1 MNACNSSS
9 NSNNIISNSNNN
21 IISSKNLKSKFFNF
35 KADLLQRQQQ
45 QRRRRRHE
53 PRQRFCAQNFSRVG
67 STCSKPVTWPQRED
81 EGVRAKVAT
90 LTTKAAF
97 RARSKRVRAK
107 FKCLQLFFCA
117 RVTLHPDTLAPLLLT
132 CIGIFSSLSVGLSS
146 CPTAFPLPPSLS
158 LSLSVFLPFPQP
170 RLRGWLL
177 HPTAAK
183 RRFCYFPSEDM
194 YRSLKTFRPWVA
206 YHLPT
211 YLPSRDTLLI
221 RCTTEEWAGGILHS
235 HLGASWTS
243 GRQRYFYEH
252 LQRRCFVK
260 PTTVWVFKRRF
271 SKSNFF
277 ANKKSFSAHLVIE
290 PKEQTN
296 KQTDIKIDRERDK
309 TNKVKWRTR
318 KNLANFFAHSPI

>member
-45 QRRRRRHE
+45 QRRRRHE

-158 LSLSVFLPFPQP
+158 LSLSLCLSTLSSTSFAGV
-170 RLRGWLL
+170 
-177 HPTAAK
+177 
-183 RRFCYFPSEDM
+183 
-194 YRSLKTFRPWVA
+194 VA
-206 YHLPT
+206 SP
-211 YLPSRDTLLI
+211 
-221 RCTTEEWAGGILHS
+221 C
-235 HLGASWTS
+235 
-243 GRQRYFYEH
+243 
-252 LQRRCFVK
+252 C
-260 PTTVWVFKRRF
+260 
-271 SKSNFF
+271 
-277 ANKKSFSAHLVIE
+277 NKKKVLLFSVRRHV
-290 PKEQTN
+290 
-296 KQTDIKIDRERDK
+296 
-309 TNKVKWRTR
+309 
-318 KNLANFFAHSPI
+318 

>member
-1 MNACNSSS
+1 MYSEREKLLYDIWIVSECNTFRFDLTPSLLCHDRRHQQRSMNPFQMNACNSSS

-158 LSLSVFLPFPQP
+158 LSLSLCLSTLSSTSFAGVVASPCCNQKKV
-170 RLRGWLL
+170 LL
-177 HPTAAK
+177 FSV
-183 RRFCYFPSEDM
+183 RRH
-194 YRSLKTFRPWVA
+194 V
-206 YHLPT
+206 
-211 YLPSRDTLLI
+211 
-221 RCTTEEWAGGILHS
+221 
-235 HLGASWTS
+235 
-243 GRQRYFYEH
+243 
-252 LQRRCFVK
+252 
-260 PTTVWVFKRRF
+260 
-271 SKSNFF
+271 
-277 ANKKSFSAHLVIE
+277 
-290 PKEQTN
+290 
-296 KQTDIKIDRERDK
+296 
-309 TNKVKWRTR
+309 
-318 KNLANFFAHSPI
+318 